1 MRIDDGRLPERGW
14 GFVRDPLTLPKAHLH
29 LHLEGSARPATIEEL
44 AARAG
49 VDYHVPTSFSNFP
62 EFNDAYLAMTMF
74 IQRPEDLIRICA
86 EIIAD
91 DASQGV
97 RYSEPE
103 FVPGFYA
110 ERFGMTELE
119 VFCLIRDAFQAA
131 GREHGVEVGCMICGL
146 WPLPIAEAE
155 AAARFAAAN
164 RDEGVVAFGFASIEP
179 VRDYRRWRRARDI
192 AYAAG
197 LLVIPH
203 VGEFTPA
210 ASVREVID
218 ELRPDRIAHGVRAI
232 EDQTVVALLAE
243 RGITCDV
250 ALTSNIVLGVFPEL
264 ATHPLPQLIEAGVPV
279 TLNADDSLFFG
290 SLVGEEYRIA
300 RDTFG
305 LSDEQLAA
313 IARTSVDAS
322 GAPAETKARIHAGI
336 DQWLSGD

>member
-1 MRIDDGRLPERGW
+1 M
-14 GFVRDPLTLPKAHLH
+14 RDPISLPKAHLH
-29 LHLEGSARPATIEEL
+29 LHLEGSARPTTIEEF
-44 AARAG
+44 ATRAG
-49 VDYHVPTSFSNFP
+49 VNYRVPSTFADFP

-74 IQRPEDLIRICA
+74 IQRPEDLIRICR
-86 EIIAD
+86 EVIED

-110 ERFGMTELE
+110 ERFGMTEFE
-119 VFCLIRDAFQAA
+119 VFCLIRDAFQEA

-164 RDEGVVAFGFASIEP
+164 RAESVVAFGFASIEP
-179 VRDYRRWRRARDI
+179 VSDYGRWARARDI
-192 AYAAG
+192 AHAAG

-218 ELRPDRIAHGVRAI
+218 ELRPDRIAHGGRAI
-232 EDQTVVALLAE
+232 EDPAVVALLAE

-250 ALTSNIVLGVFPEL
+250 APTSNIVLGVFP
-264 ATHPLPQLIEAGVPV
+264 AMTAHPLPKLIEAGVPV

-313 IARTSVDAS
+313 ISRTSVDAS
-322 GAPAETKARIHAGI
+322 GAPPETKVRIRQEI
-336 DQWLSGD
+336 DAWLTG